1 MHSMEHDLGGGGD
14 NSKVVDEPHAKRQ
27 EQPQNSHK
35 TANLSMASRCRA
47 KTRKGGLC
55 MSPGM
60 RNGRCRMHGGASTGP
75 RTPEGLERSRKSRLV
90 HGAYSKEDKELKR
103 MISKWCKSNFI
114 EET

>member
-1 MHSMEHDLGGGGD
+1 MGGAGD
-14 NSKVVDEPHAKRQ
+14 KSKITDEPHVKRRGRLKNA
-27 EQPQNSHK
+27 NSVGDPS
-35 TANLSMASRCRA
+35 TAPRCGA

-103 MISKWCKSNFI
+103 MISKWCKGNFI